1 MKKNIFNVALLL
13 LLAFVAGACSDSDDT
28 KKVDNGRRSGA
39 ATQLIVLD
47 NAENELSN
55 LSFSLGASNYIVGI
69 IPEEFVEEAA
79 DVNASGSIN
88 ITDLIRVSRI
98 SGRKL

>member
-13 LLAFVAGACSDSDDT
+13 LLAFVVGACSDSDDT

-47 NAENELSN
+47 NAENDISW
-55 LSFSLGASNYIVGI
+55 ASIATATGQL
-69 IPEEFVEEAA
+69 PWMPT
-79 DVNASGSIN
+79 G
-88 ITDLIRVSRI
+88 
-98 SGRKL
+98 